1 MSSPFN
7 ALPEPKVDPIFAASQ
22 RAKAAGPGAID
33 GTVGMLLDDAGN
45 PTVLPSVRRAMQ
57 ELTAQEPD
65 VGYCPIRGRDAFRE
79 SVGRLIGADAQTAS
93 VATTG
98 GTGAMSANAHLLANM
113 MADPWLVVPTPTWA
127 NHANVFRAAG
137 VGLQEVPYL
146 DEAGAPTLTHILR
159 SVRFGTNAVLLHGT
173 CHNPTGL
180 DFSQEQWETLAQE
193 MAKHGTV
200 AMLDIAYQ
208 GLGDEPEHDALPMKT
223 LRSHGVPTL
232 VGWSGAKNH
241 TLYAERPGLAAAM
254 TSTPAEQR
262 KVQGQYNAS
271 LRATQSSSPGYAQR
285 LISLVQ
291 DEHADTWRTDLRS
304 VRMLIAEKR
313 RVLTG
318 LLPEEFT
325 APLAGKGMFSTLPLS
340 PEQTKRLEQEN
351 VFILEDGRINIAGIP
366 LARMEELAEKIRLAR
381 G

>member
-1 MSSPFN
+1 MSSLFN
-7 ALPEPKVDPIFAASQ
+7 ALPEPKSDPIFAASQ

-33 GTVGMLLDDAGN
+33 GTIGMLLDDSGN
-45 PTVLPSVRRAMQ
+45 PTVLPSVRRAMR

-79 SVGRLIGADAQTAS
+79 SVGRLIGADEHTAS

-98 GTGAMSANAHLLANM
+98 GTGAMSANAHLLSKM
-113 MADPWLVVPTPTWA
+113 MADASLVVPTPTWA
-127 NHANVFRAAG
+127 NHENIFRAAG

-159 SVRFGTNAVLLHGT
+159 AVRLNASAVLLHGT

-180 DFSQEQWETLAQE
+180 DFSDEQWKTLAEE
-193 MAKHGTV
+193 MAKYGTV

-208 GLGDEPEHDALPMKT
+208 GLGDEPEKDAAPIAT
-223 LRSHGVPTL
+223 LRAQGVPTL

-254 TSTPAEQR
+254 TSNAAEQR
-262 KVQGQYNAS
+262 KVQGQYSAS

-291 DEHADTWRTDLRS
+291 DERADAWREDVRA
-304 VRMLIAEKR
+304 VRMLITEKR
-313 RVLTG
+313 RVLTE
-318 LLPEEFT
+318 LLPEEFA
-325 APLAGKGMFSTLPLS
+325 APLAGKGMFAMLPLS
-340 PEQTKRLEQEN
+340 PEQVQRLEHEK
-351 VFILEDGRINIAGIP
+351 VFLLEDGRINIAGIP
-366 LARMEELAEKIRLAR
+366 LARMEELAEKLRNVSR
-381 G
+381 